1 MKISEAKEIITS
13 LKKLSV
19 NLEKLRALST
29 GNMGS
34 MVGEVKAR
42 EWCKNIESMADIYN
56 TPLPLVFQE
65 AKNVVDN
72 EINRLNDLIDNTDI
86 NP

>member
-1 MKISEAKEIITS
+1 MKIAEAKEIITS

-34 MVGEVKAR
+34 MVGEAKAR
-42 EWCKNIESMADIYN
+42 EWCKNIESMADIY

>member
-1 MKISEAKEIITS
+1 MKIAEAKEIITS
-13 LKKLSV
+13 LKKLST
-19 NLEKLRALST
+19 NLEKLRALSM

-34 MVGEVKAR
+34 MVGEAKAR

-56 TPLPLVFQE
+56 IPLPIVFQE

-72 EINRLNDLIDNTDI
+72 EINRLTDLIDNTDI
-86 NP
+86 DP

>member
-1 MKISEAKEIITS
+1 MKISEVKGIIKS
-13 LKKLSV
+13 LRELYG
-19 NLEKLRALST
+19 NLEKLHALST

-34 MVGEVKAR
+34 MVGEDKAR
-42 EWCKNIESMADIYN
+42 EWCKNIERMADIYN

>member
-1 MKISEAKEIITS
+1 MKISEVKQIITS

-72 EINRLNDLIDNTDI
+72 EINRLNDLIDSVDV

>member
-1 MKISEAKEIITS
+1 MKISEVKGIIKS
-13 LKKLSV
+13 LRELYG
-19 NLEKLRALST
+19 NLEKLHALST
-29 GNMGS
+29 GNMSS
-34 MVGEVKAR
+34 MVGKDAAG
-42 EWCKNIESMADIYN
+42 EWCKNIESMADIY
-56 TPLPLVFQE
+56 TPLPLIFQE

>member
-34 MVGEVKAR
+34 MVGKDKAR

-72 EINRLNDLIDNTDI
+72 EIDRLNSLIDDTEI